1 MEGNARPYAANKA
14 RWLGIGH
21 ILCGTIALLIDLA
34 KLLLAGDPTFALFA
48 AVPWFVSGG
57 FAIGGAV
64 TKTRCMVVT
73 TLVLSIISA
82 ILAGILTLIQIVE
95 LFGLPRHEC
104 FPCSAI
110 PTNSTQPFNSTLP
123 MLKPEEGFND
133 EGCCP
138 RPADHDHHQEEG
150 DWGPDTLVYLIL
162 GLLMLA
168 LAIYSATIACLAK
181 EERLPGMV
189 WTQGGWTHPGQGQGT
204 AWPPSGPGWQQPPA
218 GLPASPWPPPSY
230 NATTYLQEGKL

>member
-1 MEGNARPYAANKA
+1 
-14 RWLGIGH
+14 
-21 ILCGTIALLIDLA
+21 
-34 KLLLAGDPTFALFA
+34 
-48 AVPWFVSGG
+48 
-57 FAIGGAV
+57 
-64 TKTRCMVVT
+64 MVVT

-189 WTQGGWTHPGQGQGT
+189 WTQGEKAWRRLHLMYPYHQVVGLIQDKAKELPGPPQDQDGSSHQVAFHP
-204 AWPPSGPGWQQPPA
+204 
-218 GLPASPWPPPSY
+218 L
-230 NATTYLQEGKL
+230 